1 MGGCPIKKTRYF
13 DIKLSCLGLL
23 VGILAC
29 CSVIYSQKIKG
40 NFQLKFALSGGTI
53 MAMIVNVK
61 SIMVGNRDFGNLA
74 SICGSCAKNED

>member
-1 MGGCPIKKTRYF
+1 MGAAPIKKTRYF
-13 DIKLSCLGLL
+13 DIKLSWLGLL

-53 MAMIVNVK
+53 MAM
-61 SIMVGNRDFGNLA
+61 M
-74 SICGSCAKNED
+74 